1 MNQDPG
7 SNAPPP
13 PLKPARHSYPLAT
26 ILLCIRL
33 VMFCNCSLRSA
44 AAVMRQFTSLTNL
57 KPPSHVTIQNWIL
70 KYGVAQLGE
79 NIEKRDDWCIILD
92 NTIEFGTMKCLLV
105 LGIPLSKFR
114 RNGCQVKHAD
124 VVVLGL
130 TVTDKMN
137 AAKIK
142 ETLDVIAAEIGAPA
156 QAVTDHGS
164 DIKRG
169 VEDFI
174 KTLPNTPVYTYDI
187 THKTAIIL
195 KHHLKDDTR
204 WEEFV
209 RKAVE
214 CKRLVL
220 QTECGHMAPPKPSDK
235 ARWLN
240 LDAYV
245 TWAQSVRAHTNELQR
260 DPKQQKEAENAKKA
274 FGWLD
279 EFADE
284 LRVWEGIVKVLQ
296 TAKDEVK
303 TNGLDKGTRKR
314 MAMRLEALGLGE
326 SPTVVDVITELVEF
340 AEAQT
345 AALPDGDKW
354 LGASDIIESV
364 FGKYKRFSQ
373 RASVKGVG
381 KTVLTMPVF
390 TGELSVEKLLQVM
403 EDVRGSEVTQWILD
417 NLGVSLFSK
426 RKRALNPICR
436 ANSSVINFD
445 QEAQKVA
452 NY

>member
-1 MNQDPG
+1 
-7 SNAPPP
+7 
-13 PLKPARHSYPLAT
+13 
-26 ILLCIRL
+26 
-33 VMFCNCSLRSA
+33 MFCNCSLRSA
-44 AAVMRQFTSLTNL
+44 AAVMRQFASLTNL
-57 KPPSHVTIQNWIL
+57 KSPSHVTIQNWIL
-70 KYGVAQLGE
+70 KYGVSQLGE
-79 NIEKRDDWCIILD
+79 KIEKRADWCIILD
-92 NTIEFGTMKCLLV
+92 NTIEFGTLKCLLV
-105 LGIPLSKFR
+105 LGIPLAKFR
-114 RNGCQVKHAD
+114 QNGCQVKHAD

-137 AAKIK
+137 AAKIE
-142 ETLDVIAAEIGAPA
+142 ETLNAIAAEIGAPA

-174 KTLPNTPVYTYDI
+174 KKLPNTPVYTYDI

-195 KHHLKDDTR
+195 KHHLKDDAR

-209 RKAVE
+209 RKTVE

-245 TWAQSVRAHTNELQR
+245 TWAQAVRAHTNELQR
-260 DPKQQKEAENAKKA
+260 NSKQQKEAENAKKS
-274 FGWLD
+274 FGWLE
-279 EFADE
+279 EFANE
-284 LRVWEGIVKVLQ
+284 LQEWEGIVKVLQ
-296 TAKDEVK
+296 AAKDEVK
-303 TNGLDKGTRKR
+303 TNGLDKGTRTR
-314 MAMRLEALGLGE
+314 MAMRLDALGLGKNQ
-326 SPTVVDVITELVEF
+326 SVLSVITELVEF
-340 AEAQT
+340 AEEQI
-345 AALPDGDKW
+345 AAIPDGDKW
-354 LGASDIIESV
+354 LGTSDIIESV

-390 TGELSVEKLLQVM
+390 TGELSEEKLLQVM
-403 EDVRGSEVTQWILD
+403 EGVKGSDVTKWIWK

-426 RKRALNPICR
+426 RKRALNQIHR
-436 ANSSVINFD
+436 TNSSVTYFD
-445 QEAQKVA
+445 QELPNVV
-452 NY
+452 NF